1 MRLNWVAVSP
11 AVTACNLRCGC
22 TPPCSEPT
30 HALHRDN
37 SAAHCWTGVL
47 ACRHIPD
54 GDFNTRFRLGFVNGV
69 RGHGVF
75 LCERKGSRAPA
86 LIPARLGQCRD
97 EMNKARATVGGSPL
111 AGTGLTEGSAMPGK
125 KVRERQARGTP
136 AFRHC
141 TRGKRAESEK
151 VRSHLRRDDPA
162 FGHRQAGKR
171 AEI

>member
-1 MRLNWVAVSP
+1 MLM
-11 AVTACNLRCGC
+11 
-22 TPPCSEPT
+22 
-30 HALHRDN
+30 
-37 SAAHCWTGVL
+37 
-47 ACRHIPD
+47 
-54 GDFNTRFRLGFVNGV
+54 NGV

-125 KVRERQARGTP
+125 MSRERGGASEP

-141 TRGKRAESEK
+141 QAGNDAES
-151 VRSHLRRDDPA
+151 
-162 FGHRQAGKR
+162 
-171 AEI
+171 